1 MARRAAATH
10 RVPMGANPLT
20 YRPGIKKERQSRTE
34 AAAAAWA
41 ALPAEEKAA
50 RIKEQQ
56 EHEDDMRQW
65 RLDFGRFGPA
75 KAEEMLGQRKAQ
87 RRSIAKL
94 VDREARI
101 AVEGDTDANHDN
113 LEDPK

>member
-20 YRPGIKKERQSRTE
+20 YRPGIKKERQARAVS
-34 AAAAAWA
+34 AAAAWA
-41 ALPAEEKAA
+41 ALPAEEKAR
-50 RIKEQQ
+50 RIRESQ
-56 EHEDDMRQW
+56 EYEEDMRQW
-65 RLDFGRFGPA
+65 RLDFSQFGPDRA
-75 KAEEMLGQRKAQ
+75 KELLGQRRAQ
-87 RRSIAKL
+87 RRALTKL

-101 AVEGDTDANHDN
+101 AVEGDTDTNHDN